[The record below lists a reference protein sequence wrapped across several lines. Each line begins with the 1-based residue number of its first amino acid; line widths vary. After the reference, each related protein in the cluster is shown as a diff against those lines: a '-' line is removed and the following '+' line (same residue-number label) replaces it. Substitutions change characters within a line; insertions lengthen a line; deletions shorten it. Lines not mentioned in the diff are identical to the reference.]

1 MHFIRLLPLSFLI
14 ALAALPGESAP
25 RADPPANPNKTDKA
39 KGAKTYEIPYKT
51 TIPKHIVIRA
61 KINGKGP
68 FNFILDTGAPALFI
82 ATKVGDKAG
91 LKGGAKKWS
100 VIDRF
105 EIEGGLVIE
114 KARGRVETPFQLE
127 GMNGMGLAGLEIHGL
142 IGYDM
147 LAKYRMEIDFT
158 RDKMTWTELD
168 YVPKL
173 PPMLKGGGG
182 GGGQGELEMMGSMM
196 KTIGA
201 FIGRKPNPDISL
213 RGFYGMTLVDGDEYP
228 KVTTVLDKG
237 PAGVA
242 GLKVGDI
249 ITKIDGRSITNIA
262 DVLTRANKLAP
273 GSSVKVTVQRGDK
286 TTEIAITTGE
296 GI

>member
-1 MHFIRLLPLSFLI
+1 MQFFRLLPLSCLI
-14 ALAALPGESAP
+14 ALVAMPGESAP
-25 RADPPANPNKTDKA
+25 GADANKSAKA
-39 KGAKTYEIPYKT
+39 KVAKTYEIPYKT

-91 LKGGAKKWS
+91 LKGGGAKKWS

-142 IGYDM
+142 IGYDL
-147 LAKYRMEIDFT
+147 LARYRMEIDFT

-173 PPMLKGGGG
+173 PAMKGGGG
-182 GGGQGELEMMGSMM
+182 NQGELEMMGTVM
-196 KTIGA
+196 KTVGA
-201 FIGRKPNPDISL
+201 FMGRKSTPEISL

-228 KVTTVLDKG
+228 KVTTVLGKG

-242 GLKVGDI
+242 GLKVGDL
-249 ITKIDGRSITNIA
+249 ITKLDGRSITNIA
-262 DVLTRANKLAP
+262 DVLKRANRIAP
-273 GSSVKVTVQRGDK
+273 GTSVKLTVKRDDK
-286 TTEIAITTGE
+286 TTEITITTGE

>member
-1 MHFIRLLPLSFLI
+1 MSLIRLLPLSFLI
-14 ALAALPGESAP
+14 ALVAMPGDAIP
-25 RADPPANPNKTDKA
+25 RADTNPNKADKA
-39 KGAKTYEIPYKT
+39 KGPKTYEIPYKT

-82 ATKVGDKAG
+82 ATKVGAKAG
-91 LKGGAKKWS
+91 LKGEAKKWT

-105 EIEGGLVIE
+105 EIEGGLVIK

-127 GMNGMGLAGLEIHGL
+127 GMNGLGLAGMEIHGM
-142 IGYDM
+142 IGYDL

-168 YVPKL
+168 YAPKL

-182 GGGQGELEMMGSMM
+182 GGQAELEMMGTVM
-196 KTIGA
+196 KSVGG
-201 FIGRKPNPDISL
+201 FLNRKATPEVSL
-213 RGFYGMTLVDGDEYP
+213 RGFYGMTLADGDEYP
-228 KVTTVLDKG
+228 KVTAVLPKG

-249 ITKIDGRSITNIA
+249 VTKIDGRTVTNVV
-262 DVLTRANKLAP
+262 DVLKRTGRLAP
-273 GSSVKVTVQRGDK
+273 GGSVKLTVRRDGK
-286 TTEIAITTGE
+286 TSEIAITTGE